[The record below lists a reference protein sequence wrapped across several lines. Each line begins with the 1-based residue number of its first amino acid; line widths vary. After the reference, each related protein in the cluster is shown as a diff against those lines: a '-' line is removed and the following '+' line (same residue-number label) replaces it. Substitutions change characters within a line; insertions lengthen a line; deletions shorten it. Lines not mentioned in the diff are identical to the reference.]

1 MVKVQC
7 TRESEIT
14 PVCVSLDVLPVLEV
28 GWRPG
33 AEATGCLN
41 LQSCQCSG
49 SKEWLFMVFLWIFM
63 VFS

>member
-7 TRESEIT
+7 TREGEIT

-41 LQSCQCSG
+41 LRSCQCSG
-49 SKEWLFMVFLWIFM
+49 
-63 VFS
+63 